1 MNLRT
6 GKKRIAVKLTG
17 SAWICLFM
25 ILALSVFTPNFFTIS
40 NLKNLIRQGSVL
52 ALVAF
57 GQTFV
62 ILIEGIDLSAGA
74 VMGLV
79 SCTAAVLMVQEGVP
93 LIIAVILALI
103 VAVICGL
110 INGFISNYIGLN
122 PFIATYG
129 MQAMA
134 LGLAL
139 VLTKERVIFGIPE
152 SLSFLNYGELAG
164 IPIPLV
170 IVLIMGVG
178 LNYFLTST
186 THGIATHAIGGNV
199 TTAELS
205 GIRVRFHK
213 TMIYTFSGLMAGIAG
228 IMFLARCNAAQGI
241 DTIGFEFDS
250 IAAVVAGGTSLYGGK
265 GGIYQ
270 TIIGVA
276 LITIVRNGMNLVGVN
291 SYLQMVVIGSILIL
305 AYTVGNKKN
314 KRDASF
320 G

>member
-1 MNLRT
+1 MNLRI
-6 GKKRIAVKLTG
+6 GRKKALIKLTG
-17 SAWICLFM
+17 SVWICLIM
-25 ILALSVFTPNFFTIS
+25 VLALSIFTPNFFTIS

-62 ILIEGIDLSAGA
+62 ILIEGIDLSVGA
-74 VMGLV
+74 IMGLA
-79 SCTAAVLMVQEGVP
+79 SCTAAVLMVQAGAP
-93 LIIAVILALI
+93 LMIAILLALAL
-103 VAVICGL
+103 AVICGL
-110 INGFISNYIGLN
+110 VNGFISNYIGLN
-122 PFIATYG
+122 SFITTYG

-134 LGLAL
+134 LGAAL
-139 VLTKERVIFGIPE
+139 VMTKERVIFGIPE
-152 SLSFLNYGELAG
+152 SLSVINYGELAG
-164 IPIPLV
+164 IPVPLL
-170 IVLIMGVG
+170 IVLIMGIG
-178 LNYFLTST
+178 LNFFLKST

-241 DTIGFEFDS
+241 DTMGFEFDS

-270 TIIGVA
+270 TLIGVA

-291 SYLQMVVIGSILIL
+291 SYLQMVIIGSILIL
-305 AYTVGNKKN
+305 AYIVGNKRN
-314 KRDASF
+314 IREH
-320 G
+320 